1 MKSEIQSI
9 IQSLKETLYGKP
21 WFGKPVYTLL
31 EEVHPALVY
40 KRPME
45 TGHSRIEL
53 LYHMITWTLFTL
65 RRIEHSKD
73 MDARMVDELDWRLID
88 PLEHT
93 WMHGIDEFKKINNSI
108 VEQLEGKDDQFLKE
122 PVEFRDHNFRT
133 LLNGLIHHHIY
144 HAGQIVYVNKLLQP
158 E

>member
-1 MKSEIQSI
+1 MNTEIQSI
-9 IQSLKETLYGKP
+9 LHSLKETLHGQP

-40 KRPME
+40 KRPLE

-65 RRIEHSKD
+65 RRIEKSKD
-73 MDARMVDELDWRLID
+73 MDARKVEESDWRQID
-88 PLEHT
+88 PLAHT
-93 WMHGIDEFKKINNSI
+93 WMHGIDEFKKLNQSI
-108 VEQLEGKDDQFLKE
+108 IKELEKKDDQFLNE
-122 PVEFRDHNFRT
+122 QVEFRDYNFRT
-133 LLNGLIHHHIY
+133 LLNGLIQHHIY
-144 HAGQIVYVNKLLQP
+144 HAGQVVYVNKLLQP